1 MFADDKSLSYQS
13 NSIFQLNEVIN
24 EDLKPVEKW
33 LNGKKRSLNILKTHS
48 MLISTKPKHKTLE
61 RSNESLKLKTR
72 ENVLESV
79 QKTKYLGV
87 QIDNALGW
95 KGHCNGS
102 AFLANEVIAMHHT
115 FYLYKSR
122 RDLFSVH
129 FHISHRAVI
138 TC

>member
-1 MFADDKSLSYQS
+1 MFADDRGFSYQS
-13 NSIFQLNEVIN
+13 NNISQLNEVIN
-24 EDLKPVEKW
+24 EDPKRAEKW
-33 LNGKKRSLNILKTHS
+33 LNGNKLSLNILKTHS

-61 RSNESLKLKTR
+61 RSNESLMLKIR
-72 ENVLESV
+72 ENELESV

-102 AFLANEVIAMHHT
+102 AFLANEIIAMHHT

-122 RDLFSVH
+122 RNLFSVH
-129 FHISHRAVI
+129 FTSV
-138 TC
+138 TEQL

>member
-1 MFADDKSLSYQS
+1 MFADDRSFSYQS
-13 NSIFQLNEVIN
+13 NNISQLNEVIN
-24 EDLKPVEKW
+24 EDPKRAEKW
-33 LNGKKRSLNILKTHS
+33 LNGNKLSLNILKTHS

-61 RSNESLKLKTR
+61 RSNESLMLKIR
-72 ENVLESV
+72 ENELESV

-122 RDLFSVH
+122 RNLFSVH
-129 FHISHRAVI
+129 FTSV
-138 TC
+138 TEQL